1 MISTQANALTELYK
15 NWTAKMATGTMELPE
30 MRTMFE
36 EWGTLATEPTGFSYT
51 TVSLG
56 GVPCLEAAE
65 TGTPDNGRV
74 LLCFHGGGFVGGSAE
89 SHRKMFSHIAKAV
102 GCKAIIVDYARTPEN
117 PHPGIVRQCTAVY
130 SALLDQGYEPQHIAM
145 IGDSAGGN
153 LATAV
158 PLNAHHEGLAIPGAC
173 VPLSPWYDMEPT
185 GETFVTNANVDA
197 FVSPDAVRLMAG
209 MYLGVADPCDPGVNL
224 LHTDPSDL
232 PPMLIQVGGHE
243 ALLDDSRRFYER
255 AKAAG
260 VDVTLQVF
268 PEMQHVFQLM
278 SGKAPEADDA
288 IGKIAQW
295 LRPKLG
301 L

>member
-1 MISTQANALTELYK
+1 MITTQANALTDLYK

-36 EWGTLATEPTGFSYT
+36 EWGTLATEPEGFAYT
-51 TVSLG
+51 TLSLG
-56 GVPCLEAAE
+56 GVPCLEAVE
-65 TGTPDNGRV
+65 TGRADNGRV
-74 LLCFHGGGFVGGSAE
+74 LLCFHGGGFVCGSPE
-89 SHRKMFSHIAKAV
+89 SHRKMFAHIARAV
-102 GCKAIIVDYARTPEN
+102 GCKAIIVDYTRTPDN
-117 PHPGIVRQCTAVY
+117 PHPGIVNQCTAVY
-130 SALLDQGYEPQHIAM
+130 GALLDHGYDPRQIAM

-158 PLNAHHEGLAIPGAC
+158 PLNALREGLPAPAAS

-185 GETFVTNANVDA
+185 GETFVTNAEVDA

-209 MYLGVADPCDPGVNL
+209 MYLGGADPSDPGVNL
-224 LHTDPSDL
+224 LHADPSAL
-232 PPMLIQVGGHE
+232 PPLLIQVGGYE
-243 ALLDDSRRFYER
+243 ALLDDSRRFHDR

-260 VDVTLQVF
+260 VDVTLQIY

-278 SGKAPEADDA
+278 AGKAPEADDA
-288 IGKIAQW
+288 IDKIAQW
-295 LRPKLG
+295 LRPRLG